1 MDAAKRK
8 AVEAVGWKLGDAADF
23 LELSEAE
30 RQSLDARVGRA
41 LADKDFSATRRT
53 GSRARK
59 RKKP

>member
-1 MDAAKRK
+1 MDAAKQK

-30 RQSLDARVGRA
+30 RPLFDRRFERA
-41 LADKDFSATRRT
+41 LAEKNSSATRRAE
-53 GSRARK
+53 SRARK